1 MSASDLAVFDLQGQ
15 EYSYVEVSMLI
26 GLLLGSGVVDFVV
39 TGCSSGQGMMLACN
53 SVPGVLC
60 GLIKDQLDAELFVSI
75 NRGNAVSIPFKD
87 GYGWKGEENLMEIM
101 DALFSLPMENR
112 VPLQDEKRKLADTL
126 KLKEIRSFSQC
137 DLITFLNQL
146 DETVITKIMSAS
158 QVIDAV
164 VKDGRNDQIVK
175 WVKEH
180 A

>member
-75 NRGNAVSIPFKD
+75 NRGNAVSIPVN
-87 GYGWKGEENLMEIM
+87 Y
-101 DALFSLPMENR
+101 P
-112 VPLQDEKRKLADTL
+112 T
-126 KLKEIRSFSQC
+126 
-137 DLITFLNQL
+137 
-146 DETVITKIMSAS
+146 
-158 QVIDAV
+158 
-164 VKDGRNDQIVK
+164 
-175 WVKEH
+175 
-180 A
+180 